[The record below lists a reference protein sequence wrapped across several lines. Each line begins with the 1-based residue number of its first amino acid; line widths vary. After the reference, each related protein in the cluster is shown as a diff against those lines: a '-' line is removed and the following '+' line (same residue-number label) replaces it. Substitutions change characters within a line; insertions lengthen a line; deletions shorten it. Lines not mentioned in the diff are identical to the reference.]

1 MLHKSYFSRVFRMP
15 FNPVKKNLLSRGGSP
30 GVVVI
35 GGDSCPEGCGF
46 KSQHRITGWIFYS
59 YICCK
64 IKMFVG
70 KDENKQKEAGD
81 GT

>member
-46 KSQHRITGWIFYS
+46 KSQHR
-59 YICCK
+59 K
-64 IKMFVG
+64 L
-70 KDENKQKEAGD
+70 D
-81 GT
+81 GFLHIYLL